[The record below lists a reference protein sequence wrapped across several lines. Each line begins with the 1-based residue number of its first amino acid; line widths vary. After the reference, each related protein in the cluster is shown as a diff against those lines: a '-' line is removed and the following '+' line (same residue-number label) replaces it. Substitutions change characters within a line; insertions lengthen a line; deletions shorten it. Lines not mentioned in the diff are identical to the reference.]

1 MHPAMQ
7 ELSQLPVSERL
18 ELVQEL
24 WDSIE
29 KDRAQLPV
37 QDWQREI
44 VNARLAELNS
54 GVPGLEL
61 TIEELWRKVDEPGAP

>member
-44 VNARLAELNS
+44 VNARLAELES
-54 GVPGLEL
+54 GDPGLEL

>member
-44 VNARLAELNS
+44 VNARLAELES